1 MKDFLELQN
10 LNDKQKEAVLKTDG
24 VMLVIAAPGAGKTKV
39 LTSKIAYLL
48 HKNIAKP
55 GNILAL
61 TFTNKAAKEMKN
73 RIQSMLEDQDISD
86 LLAGTF
92 HSCFVK
98 LLRFNSDKIGF
109 KTPNFTI
116 YDSSDSKD
124 VITTIVED
132 LKLKSDIYT
141 PYTILERISI
151 VKNKMIDSTEYQ
163 KNNTYLEED
172 KKFKIPE
179 FYKIYSRYE
188 SYLKDTN
195 AMDFDDILLN
205 TYKLLKNNK
214 EVLSKYQECF
224 KYIFVDEFQ
233 DTNLVQYEIIKMLA
247 EKNKNICV
255 VGDDSQSIYA
265 FRGATIKNIVNFKK
279 DYKDCTVIKLEQN
292 YRSTKNIVGLANSLI
307 KKNKE
312 RIDKNIW
319 TENEEGDKCKI
330 IKCSNGVEEA
340 RMIAML
346 IKNKIKDNSY
356 SEEDIA
362 ILYRTNIQARLFETE
377 FRAQDINYRI
387 CGGMSFYQYEEIKDV
402 IAFLR
407 VVVNTNDLEA
417 IKRTINKPRR
427 GIGNTTMD
435 HVYALMKEK
444 GMKLWDILVQSRA
457 LFGLRI
463 AELLQKYVALVQ
475 PFIEQVK
482 TKNAYEIAS
491 ELVKKVG
498 FLEYYKELDTEE
510 GLEQYENVNEL
521 LNSIKMF
528 VDDPNTAD
536 KSLISYLQNLP
547 LESEKIEEE
556 IELKEQE
563 ENDIIKKKVSLM
575 TVHSSKGLEYR
586 CVFIVG
592 FEEGVFPNF
601 KSTTNA
607 DIEEERRLFYV
618 AITRAKENLGI
629 SYSLSRYVNGKV
641 KECKPSR
648 FLNDL
653 DSKYLDDD
661 VITMNVI
668 KNNIKEEKKDHA
680 NYSMFKYSIVSR
692 KISENSRVVSG
703 NIKNG
708 APVFHSRYG
717 NGKIIGVNANDAN
730 IIRVKFAKY
739 GEKELVKDLCK
750 VFVFDNN
757 TK

>member
-1 MKDFLELQN
+1 M
-10 LNDKQKEAVLKTDG
+10 LKTDG
-24 VMLVIAAPGAGKTKV
+24 IMLIVAAPGAGKTKV

-55 GNILAL
+55 ANILAL

-73 RIQSMLEDQDISD
+73 RIQDMLEDQDISD

-98 LLRFNSDKIGF
+98 ILRFNSDKVGF
-109 KTPNFTI
+109 TSNFTI
-116 YDSSDSKD
+116 YDNSDSKD

-151 VKNKMIDSTEYQ
+151 VKNRMIDSNEYQ
-163 KNNTYLEED
+163 KNNVYLEED

-188 SYLKDTN
+188 KYLKEVN

-214 EVLSKYQECF
+214 DVLSKYQECF

-279 DYKDCTVIKLEQN
+279 DYNDCTVIKLEQN

-307 KKNKE
+307 KKNKD

-319 TENEEGDKCKI
+319 TENKEGDKCKI

-346 IKNKIKDNSY
+346 IKNKIKDDNY

-491 ELVKKVG
+491 ELCDKVG
-498 FLEYYKELDTEE
+498 FLQYYKELDTEE
-510 GLEQYENVNEL
+510 GMEQYENVNEL

-528 VDDPNTAD
+528 VDDPNTVD

-556 IELKEQE
+556 REIKEQE
-563 ENDIIKKKVSLM
+563 ENDMIKKKVSLM
-575 TVHSSKGLEYR
+575 TVHSSKGLEYK

-592 FEEGVFPNF
+592 FEEGVFPSF
-601 KSTTNA
+601 KATTNA

-618 AITRAKENLGI
+618 AITRAKESVGI

-648 FLNDL
+648 FLDDL
-653 DSKYLDDD
+653 DDRFLDDD

-692 KISENSRVVSG
+692 KINENSRVVSG

-717 NGKIIGVNANDAN
+717 NGKIIGVNANDEN